1 MDTIEIVKKNE
12 CCGCGSCVQKCHK
25 QAISMVED
33 EEGFLYPQI
42 NNERCINCGLCSKV
56 CPQLKKNK
64 EIDNEYPKAFAMRS
78 KNNEELSKSSSGGI
92 FSVIADYVF
101 ENDGVVF
108 GAAYDDEL
116 NVNHIKA
123 ESRKELEPLRSS
135 KYVQSNIGETYKETE
150 TLLKE
155 GRIVFFTG
163 TPCQIAGLNSFLIK
177 EYDNL
182 ITCDLVCHGVP
193 SQKLF
198 HKYLDYL
205 SDKFKSKVI
214 SYNFRSKAKKGW
226 GLVSEIKTTDGK
238 VRYREPDFDPYY
250 SNFLESNTYREN
262 CYKCHYTNY
271 NRVSNITLAD
281 YWGIDDIH
289 PEFSDKSGNSLI
301 LINNTKGEELFNQ
314 IKNRIESIQTNLD
327 FAASRN
333 RNLIEPSKRTTKR
346 EKIYLDIDEFST
358 KKYITEK
365 LRPKVTIKKILRNI
379 IPMKIKN
386 LLKKFLR
393 KRED

>member
-177 EYDNL
+177 E
-182 ITCDLVCHGVP
+182 
-193 SQKLF
+193 
-198 HKYLDYL
+198 
-205 SDKFKSKVI
+205 
-214 SYNFRSKAKKGW
+214 
-226 GLVSEIKTTDGK
+226 
-238 VRYREPDFDPYY
+238 
-250 SNFLESNTYREN
+250 SNF
-262 CYKCHYTNY
+262 
-271 NRVSNITLAD
+271 
-281 YWGIDDIH
+281 
-289 PEFSDKSGNSLI
+289 SD
-301 LINNTKGEELFNQ
+301 
-314 IKNRIESIQTNLD
+314 
-327 FAASRN
+327 
-333 RNLIEPSKRTTKR
+333 
-346 EKIYLDIDEFST
+346 
-358 KKYITEK
+358 
-365 LRPKVTIKKILRNI
+365 
-379 IPMKIKN
+379 M
-386 LLKKFLR
+386 
-393 KRED
+393 

>member
-12 CCGCGSCVQKCHK
+12 CCGCGSCVQKCPK

-64 EIDNEYPKAFAMRS
+64 KIDNEYPKAFAMRS

-163 TPCQIAGLNSFLIK
+163 TPCQIAGLNSFLNK

-198 HKYLDYL
+198 HTYIEYL
-205 SDKFKSKVI
+205 SKKFNSRVI
-214 SYNFRSKAKKGW
+214 KYNFRSKEKNGW
-226 GLVSEIKTTDGK
+226 GLFSKVETEDGK
-238 VRYREPDFDPYY
+238 IRYINPDFDPYY
-250 SNFLESNTYREN
+250 SNFLESTIYRLN
-262 CYKCHYTNY
+262 CYQCHYTNY

-281 YWGIDDIH
+281 YWGISGIH
-289 PEFSDKSGNSLI
+289 PSFYREEGNSLI
-301 LINNTKGEELFNQ
+301 LINDKKGEQ
-314 IKNRIESIQTNLD
+314 IFEKITDKIEYIQTELEK
-327 FAASRN
+327 AAN
-333 RNLIEPSKRTTKR
+333 HNKNLIRPSKYSNERQ
-346 EKIYLDIDEFST
+346 KIYLGIYE
-358 KKYITEK
+358 KNPEQYIKENLKVK
-365 LRPKVTIKKILRNI
+365 LTGKKIIKSI
-379 IPMKIKN
+379 IPNKMQKN
-386 LLKKFLR
+386 LKKMR
-393 KRED
+393 GMIK

>member
-12 CCGCGSCVQKCHK
+12 CCGCGSCVQKCPK

-64 EIDNEYPKAFAMRS
+64 KIDNEYPKAFAMRS

-163 TPCQIAGLNSFLIK
+163 TPCQIAGLNSFLNK

-198 HKYLDYL
+198 HTYIEYL
-205 SDKFKSKVI
+205 SKKFNSRVI
-214 SYNFRSKAKKGW
+214 KYNFRSKEKNGW
-226 GLVSEIKTTDGK
+226 GLFSKVETEDGK
-238 VRYREPDFDPYY
+238 IRYINPDFDPYY
-250 SNFLESNTYREN
+250 SNFLESTIYRLN
-262 CYKCHYTNY
+262 CYQCHYTNY

-281 YWGIDDIH
+281 YWGISGIH
-289 PEFSDKSGNSLI
+289 PSFYREEGNSLI
-301 LINNTKGEELFNQ
+301 LINDKKGEQ
-314 IKNRIESIQTNLD
+314 IFEKITDKIEYIQTDLEK
-327 FAASRN
+327 AAN
-333 RNLIEPSKRTTKR
+333 HNKNLIRPSKYSNERQ
-346 EKIYLDIDEFST
+346 KIYLGIYE
-358 KKYITEK
+358 KNPEQYIKENLKVK
-365 LRPKVTIKKILRNI
+365 LTGKKIIKSI
-379 IPMKIKN
+379 IPNKMQKN
-386 LLKKFLR
+386 LKKMR
-393 KRED
+393 GMIK

>member
-12 CCGCGSCVQKCHK
+12 CCGCGSCVQKCPK

-123 ESRKELEPLRSS
+123 DSRIELEPLRSS
-135 KYVQSNIGETYKETE
+135 KFVQSNIGDTYKETE

-198 HKYLDYL
+198 HTYIEYL
-205 SDKFKSKVI
+205 SKKFNSRVVK
-214 SYNFRSKAKKGW
+214 YNFRSKEKNGW
-226 GLVSEIKTTDGK
+226 GLFSKVETEDGK
-238 VRYREPDFDPYY
+238 IRYINPDFDPYY
-250 SNFLESNTYREN
+250 SNFLESTIYRLN
-262 CYKCHYTNY
+262 CYQCHYTTY

-281 YWGIDDIH
+281 YWGISGIH
-289 PEFSDKSGNSLI
+289 PSFYREEGNSLI
-301 LINNTKGEELFNQ
+301 LINDKKGEQ
-314 IKNRIESIQTNLD
+314 IFEKITDKIEYIQTDLEK
-327 FAASRN
+327 AAN
-333 RNLIEPSKRTTKR
+333 HNKNLIRPSKYSNERQ
-346 EKIYLDIDEFST
+346 KIYLGIYE
-358 KKYITEK
+358 KNPEQYIKENLKVK
-365 LRPKVTIKKILRNI
+365 LTGKKIIKSI
-379 IPMKIKN
+379 IPNKMQKN
-386 LLKKFLR
+386 LKKMR
-393 KRED
+393 GMIK

>member
-12 CCGCGSCVQKCHK
+12 CCGCGSCVQKCPK

-123 ESRKELEPLRSS
+123 ENRKELEPLRSS

-198 HKYLDYL
+198 HTYIEYL
-205 SDKFKSKVI
+205 SKKFNSRVVK
-214 SYNFRSKAKKGW
+214 YNFRSKEKNGW
-226 GLVSEIKTTDGK
+226 GLFSKVETEDGK
-238 VRYREPDFDPYY
+238 IRYINPDFDPYY
-250 SNFLESNTYREN
+250 SNFLESTIYRLN
-262 CYKCHYTNY
+262 CYQCHYTTY

-281 YWGIDDIH
+281 YWGISGIQ
-289 PEFSDKSGNSLI
+289 PSFYREEGNSLI
-301 LINNTKGEELFNQ
+301 LINDKKGEQ
-314 IKNRIESIQTNLD
+314 IFEKITDKIEYIQTDLEK
-327 FAASRN
+327 AAN
-333 RNLIEPSKRTTKR
+333 HNKNLIRPSKYSNERQ
-346 EKIYLDIDEFST
+346 KIYLGIYE
-358 KKYITEK
+358 KNPEQYIKENLKVK
-365 LRPKVTIKKILRNI
+365 LTGKKIIKSI
-379 IPMKIKN
+379 IPNKMQKN
-386 LLKKFLR
+386 LKKMR
-393 KRED
+393 GMIK